1 MKKGEKRK
9 KSLVNMNKHKERKD
23 VNAIDENDFDDFVW
37 MSFIYFYLQKILKQP
52 VNFIKIYRF
61 QI

>member
-37 MSFIYFYLQKILKQP
+37 MSFIYFYL
-52 VNFIKIYRF
+52 
-61 QI
+61 